1 MTQDEAIALIKS
13 GKNVFVTGGAGVG
26 KSHVIKQIADKNT
39 LVCAPTGI
47 AALNVGGITA
57 HKMFNLPMGIPTQED
72 MNKII
77 SKAKKLLS
85 NKHLKR
91 VVLDECFKGD
101 VEVLTEVGFVRFD
114 EYAEGMRVAQF
125 KAEDS
130 SISFCDPVRFV
141 NQEYEGEMVRLY
153 SDHKID
159 LTCTAGHDL
168 LFYKNSDGTLPV
180 KQKALERIP
189 ATFKMMSAGFATGG
203 SDSLSVDEK
212 LCIAYQAD
220 GSTVVK
226 EYSQRVGNIKMTKTR
241 WGYDSKA
248 GHGSICLSF
257 KKDRKIDR
265 FMSDFGTSVR
275 NIRKEVGRCGYFTF
289 HVNNVPSKY
298 ITKNFWEAFD
308 LTEFSVNK
316 AKEFI
321 EYMSLWDGHINPN
334 GAITYS
340 NTNKKSVDFV
350 QAVACLAG
358 YRASVSKIIDN
369 RSETFSD
376 CYKVQVSKT
385 TRHITMQK
393 VNREVTQYKGK
404 VYCVTVPEGNILVR
418 SGRQV
423 HVVGNC
429 GIMRADYLDM
439 IDHRLKQARGNQLP
453 FGGIQIVLVGDLFQL
468 NPIVSA
474 RENSLY
480 FKKYT
485 TPFAFGAKCWNFQT
499 VVLDKVYRQANETH
513 VKVLNSFR
521 TADKWAARAFEWL
534 GENCAPYDEE
544 EDILHLCAYKVDAE
558 RTNNIHYSQVKAPE
572 RLYKGSTNNTKW
584 SNDIPVPQ
592 IVKLKV
598 GAKVIIRANDVNG
611 EYVNGQRGTIT
622 ELYASSAIVKLDSG
636 ECVEVLENTWE
647 QYTYNATAKG
657 LTKTVEFMYSQ
668 IPLQLGWSVTIHAS
682 QGLTLGRY
690 AIDVG
695 RGCFCH
701 GMWYVAISRATDLTQ
716 VSLASN
722 VGMRDLIV
730 DNDVREF
737 YRNVTGG
744 NTA

>member
-72 MNKII
+72 VNKIS

-91 VVLDECFKGD
+91 VVIDEG
-101 VEVLTEVGFVRFD
+101 
-114 EYAEGMRVAQF
+114 GM
-125 KAEDS
+125 E
-130 SISFCDPVRFV
+130 
-141 NQEYEGEMVRLY
+141 
-153 SDHKID
+153 
-159 LTCTAGHDL
+159 
-168 LFYKNSDGTLPV
+168 
-180 KQKALERIP
+180 
-189 ATFKMMSAGFATGG
+189 
-203 SDSLSVDEK
+203 
-212 LCIAYQAD
+212 
-220 GSTVVK
+220 
-226 EYSQRVGNIKMTKTR
+226 
-241 WGYDSKA
+241 
-248 GHGSICLSF
+248 
-257 KKDRKIDR
+257 
-265 FMSDFGTSVR
+265 
-275 NIRKEVGRCGYFTF
+275 
-289 HVNNVPSKY
+289 
-298 ITKNFWEAFD
+298 
-308 LTEFSVNK
+308 
-316 AKEFI
+316 
-321 EYMSLWDGHINPN
+321 
-334 GAITYS
+334 
-340 NTNKKSVDFV
+340 
-350 QAVACLAG
+350 
-358 YRASVSKIIDN
+358 
-369 RSETFSD
+369 
-376 CYKVQVSKT
+376 
-385 TRHITMQK
+385 
-393 VNREVTQYKGK
+393 
-404 VYCVTVPEGNILVR
+404 
-418 SGRQV
+418 
-423 HVVGNC
+423 
-429 GIMRADYLDM
+429 RADYLDM

-453 FGGIQIVLVGDLFQL
+453 FGGVQIVLVGDLFQL
-468 NPIVSA
+468 SPIVSG
-474 RENSLY
+474 RESSLY

-521 TADKWAARAFEWL
+521 TADKWASRAFEWL
-534 GENCAPYDEE
+534 GENCAPYDDE

-558 RTNNIHYSQVKAPE
+558 RTNNVHYSQVKAPE

-598 GAKVIIRANDVNG
+598 GAKVIIRANDPNG

-622 ELYASSAIVKLDSG
+622 ELYASSVIVKLDSG

-668 IPLQLGWSVTIHAS
+668 IPLQLGWSITIHAS

-701 GMWYVAISRATDLTQ
+701 GMWYVAISRATDLTR

-737 YRNVTGG
+737 YRNITGV
-744 NTA
+744 NAA